1 MPKSN
6 VNYWKN
12 KLYKNKECDEQ
23 NQKEL
28 KEMGGECHH
37 CTGCQLKRQTE
48 TDT

>member
-28 KEMGGECHH
+28 KERGGNVIIV
-37 CTGCQLKRQTE
+37 R
-48 TDT
+48 DAN